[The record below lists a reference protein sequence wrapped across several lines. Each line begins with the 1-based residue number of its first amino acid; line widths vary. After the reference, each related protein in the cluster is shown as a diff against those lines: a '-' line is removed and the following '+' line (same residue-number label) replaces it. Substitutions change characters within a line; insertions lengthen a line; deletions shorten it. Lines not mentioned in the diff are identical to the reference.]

1 VIVQKFLLVVCA
13 ALASAPALA
22 KPSDADLIRAIDSA
36 GVARV
41 ELLLKEGAN
50 PNARDEKGEPALI
63 FALHSDHPE
72 AATVLASW
80 PGIDLEEENKQQQT
94 ALMVAAYQGR
104 LELVKRLLDNGAEV
118 SHKGW
123 TALHYAASSG
133 QIEVVKY
140 LLDASA
146 YLDAESPNGTT
157 PIMMA
162 ARHGDRAICQLLA
175 DDGADPTPRNQAG
188 LSAGDFAA
196 RAGDAD
202 LSAWFKRQEV
212 SWRARHPSLADT
224 AKVASPP
231 ATPAGAE

>member
-1 VIVQKFLLVVCA
+1 VIVPKLVLVACA
-13 ALASAPALA
+13 ALAFSPALA
-22 KPSDADLIRAIDSA
+22 KPTDADLIRAIDGA

-41 ELLLKEGAN
+41 ELLLKQGAN
-50 PNARDEKGEPALI
+50 PNARDDRGEPALI
-63 FALHSDHPE
+63 FALHSDHPDI
-72 AATVLASW
+72 AQLLASW

-104 LELVKRLLDNGAEV
+104 LDLVKRLLDNGAEV

-133 QIEVVKY
+133 QLEVVKY
-140 LLDASA
+140 LLESSA

-162 ARHGDRAICQLLA
+162 ARQKDRAICQLLA

-188 LSAGDFAA
+188 LSAADFAA
-196 RAGDAD
+196 RAGDPD

-212 SWRARHPSLADT
+212 SWHARHPSLSD
-224 AKVASPP
+224 AS
-231 ATPAGAE
+231 TPASASAPAPQ